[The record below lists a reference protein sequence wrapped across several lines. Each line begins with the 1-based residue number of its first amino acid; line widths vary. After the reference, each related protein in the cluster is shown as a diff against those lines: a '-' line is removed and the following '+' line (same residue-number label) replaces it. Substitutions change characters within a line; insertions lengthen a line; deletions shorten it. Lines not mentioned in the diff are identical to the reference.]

1 MNAASVVETIIG
13 DGETQTLVVDL
24 KNWIYTLSGSGDAK
38 TLVLPSCL
46 GASTHAHCYYE
57 PPGETFTT

>member
-24 KNWIYTLSGSGDAK
+24 KNWIYTLLGSGDAK
-38 TLVLPSCL
+38 TLGVALV
-46 GASTHAHCYYE
+46 
-57 PPGETFTT
+57 PGC

>member
-24 KNWIYTLSGSGDAK
+24 KKFKHSQAVGMQKLW
-38 TLVLPSCL
+38 VLPSCL